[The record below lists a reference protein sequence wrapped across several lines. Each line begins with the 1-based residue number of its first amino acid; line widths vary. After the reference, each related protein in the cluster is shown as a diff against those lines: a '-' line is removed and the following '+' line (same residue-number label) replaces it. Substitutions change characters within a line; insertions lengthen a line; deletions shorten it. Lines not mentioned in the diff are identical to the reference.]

1 MKFFNSILT
10 KLLAIYYFSIL
21 EFTKVDFIFKL
32 LLEVSQI
39 ILRNLDA
46 ESLLCEIA
54 ILNSKIGQ
62 IFFVNIFFLLFFL
75 FEYDVIWLQIANTQ
89 IRRLFDQTKQRNS
102 FRNTSSINLCVNE
115 WQSSSACVQKLI
127 ISHHSLASK
136 FYTFL
141 FIYVHS
147 QMIMTYTI

>member
-32 LLEVSQI
+32 LLEISQI

-62 IFFVNIFFLLFFL
+62 IFFVNIFFFLFFL

-115 WQSSSACVQKLI
+115 WQSSSVRNLLLVIIVQLLNFTL
-127 ISHHSLASK
+127 SYS
-136 FYTFL
+136 FMYTAR
-141 FIYVHS
+141 
-147 QMIMTYTI
+147 